1 MEKKNSNRTRLIGLR
16 LTPAEYLKVE
26 QQWKASTCR
35 KLSDYVRRHLF
46 NKPISTT
53 YRNSS
58 MDDLMTEL
66 AKVREELNHIGIN
79 FNQAVKR
86 LHSLNQIAEFRQ
98 WLIAYE
104 LEKKI
109 LHNKIEEI
117 KKQILKIA
125 EKW

>member
-1 MEKKNSNRTRLIGLR
+1 MERKNSNRTRIIGLR
-16 LTPAEYLKVE
+16 LTPKEYSKIE

-46 NKPISTT
+46 NKPITTT
-53 YRNSS
+53 YRNRS

-66 AKVREELNHIGIN
+66 ARVRDELNHIGKN

-86 LHSLNQIAEFRQ
+86 LHTLNQITEYRQ

-109 LHNKIEEI
+109 LFNKVDEI
-117 KKQILKIA
+117 KIQIRKIA

>member
-1 MEKKNSNRTRLIGLR
+1 MERKNSNRTRIIGLR
-16 LTPAEYLKVE
+16 LTPKEYSKIE

-46 NKPISTT
+46 NKPITTT
-53 YRNSS
+53 YRNRS

-66 AKVREELNHIGIN
+66 ARVRDELNHIGNN

-86 LHSLNQIAEFRQ
+86 LHSLNQITEYRQ

-109 LHNKIEEI
+109 LFNKVDEI
-117 KKQILKIA
+117 KIQIRKIT

>member
-16 LTPAEYLKVE
+16 LTHAEYLKIE

-46 NKPISTT
+46 NKPINMT

-66 AKVREELNHIGIN
+66 VKVREELNHIGIN

-86 LHSLNQIAEFRQ
+86 LHTLSQIPEFRQ

-104 LEKKI
+104 VEKKI
-109 LHNKIEEI
+109 LHNKIDAI
-117 KKQILKIA
+117 KKQILEIA